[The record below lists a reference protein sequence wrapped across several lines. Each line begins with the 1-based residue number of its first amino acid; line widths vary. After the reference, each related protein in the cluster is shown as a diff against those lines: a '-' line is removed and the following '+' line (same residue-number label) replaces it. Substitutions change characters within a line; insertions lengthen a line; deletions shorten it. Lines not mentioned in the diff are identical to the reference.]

1 MSALLLKVPEDWK
14 EAYVIALYK
23 GGIKSSVS
31 NYRPVSLI
39 SQIRKLFEAIIKDN
53 LVEFLENHMVI
64 SRDQLNSRFHGRDIF
79 REIGLLP

>member
-64 SRDQLNSRFHGRDIF
+64 SRDQFHGRDIF